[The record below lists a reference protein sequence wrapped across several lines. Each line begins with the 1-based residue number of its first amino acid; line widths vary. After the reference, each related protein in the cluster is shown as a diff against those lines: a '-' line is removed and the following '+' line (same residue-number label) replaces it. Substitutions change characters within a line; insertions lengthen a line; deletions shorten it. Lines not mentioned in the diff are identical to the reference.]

1 MKFARTIRF
10 DKSDLNIFPL
20 AAEEGELALVGT
32 FSFNE
37 FEFQDLKGKIKQAF
51 SNGFIGLPSFG
62 YSTLVNIV
70 NVKEED
76 LSYLRES
83 LGKHFVI
90 NCGAPSKDI
99 AEKAASEE
107 INFMIDLCKS
117 HELGS
122 LLSVSREWSDE
133 GNKEKFRNLPK
144 ADSCAEQKIWT
155 FVEDD

>member
-76 LSYLRES
+76 LYSDTNWIGLWSLYERE
-83 LGKHFVI
+83 V
-90 NCGAPSKDI
+90 
-99 AEKAASEE
+99 
-107 INFMIDLCKS
+107 
-117 HELGS
+117 
-122 LLSVSREWSDE
+122 R
-133 GNKEKFRNLPK
+133 
-144 ADSCAEQKIWT
+144 
-155 FVEDD
+155 